1 MPTTSRKKPFRR
13 IAASAMLD
21 PRGVA
26 GVIPVRG
33 EGARPWDLYR
43 QVPELR
49 SGIEWLANSI
59 SRADLYVARRTPDGL
74 VKEDGE
80 RENLVLD
87 ELFGTG
93 PSQGDMLKRI
103 VTHLEGAG
111 ETYLCP
117 IKNPDGPGNTWR
129 ACSTLEVRST
139 AGRVD
144 VQIDTSEWV
153 PASGKILRIWYPD
166 PVQAWRA
173 DSPVVAM
180 EPVLRTIIAITA
192 RTTAVGESRLAGNG
206 ILPLADTLS
215 VEMPASEGTANP
227 VRSRDVVG
235 ALEDAMV
242 APMTDRGLVSSVVPI
257 ILVGPKEDLPTKD
270 SWITMSSPL
279 DADAPEQLEQYL
291 RRMATSMGLPPEIV
305 LGLGESNHWNAYVI
319 VDQAVTV
326 SVEPRTDVITSALTS
341 GYARPRW
348 RDLGIAE
355 PDQLVIAAD
364 LSDLTIKPDR
374 SEAADKARAQG
385 LMTDEAWA
393 QYNGFDESVI
403 PTGAER
409 KRIILERVLFA
420 DPTTAPWIL
429 PEIGIEV
436 PGFTTTEPA
445 PQIAQPE
452 STPPASGDAESA
464 AGDAPDAGGSTD
476 PNDAGDPGDPG
487 EPATPITASLTSV
500 EDTVLQAIESAV
512 LRVLDRANNRLLRN
526 CGRSERAGLKDCP
539 TIDLHTRL
547 PVTNELK
554 AKILAG
560 AYESWDET
568 MPRLVPLVSQYVE
581 YLIDNQLPH
590 SREFLAETLIDR
602 LGDHMPEVVRCA

>member
-1 MPTTSRKKPFRR
+1 
-13 IAASAMLD
+13 MLD

-59 SRADLYVARRTPDGL
+59 SRADLHVARRTPAGL
-74 VKEDGE
+74 VKVDGE

-103 VTHLEGAG
+103 VTHLEGGG
-111 ETYLCP
+111 ETYLTP
-117 IKNPDGPGNTWR
+117 YKDPESGENIWA
-129 ACSTLEVRST
+129 ACSTLEIRST
-139 AGRVD
+139 AGQIE
-144 VQIDTSEWV
+144 VQVDTSEWV
-153 PASGKILRIWYPD
+153 PATGKALRIWYPD

-173 DSPVVAM
+173 DSPIMAM
-180 EPVLRTIIAITA
+180 EPILRTIIALTS
-192 RTTAVGESRLAGNG
+192 RTTAIGESRLAGNG

-215 VEMPASEGTANP
+215 VEMPASEGSANP

-270 SWITMSSPL
+270 SWINMASPL
-279 DADAPEQLEQYL
+279 DEKATQLLEQYL
-291 RRMATSMGLPPEIV
+291 RRMASSMGLPPEIV

-326 SVEPRTDVITSALTS
+326 SVEPRTDVITSALTT
-341 GYARPRW
+341 GYGRPRW
-348 RDLGIAE
+348 RQLGVE
-355 PDQLVIAAD
+355 NPNELVFAAD

-374 SEAADKARAQG
+374 SEAADRAHAQG

-393 QYNGFDESVI
+393 TFNGFDESVI
-403 PTGAER
+403 PKGSER
-409 KRIILERVLFA
+409 RRIILERVLFA
-420 DPTTAPWIL
+420 DPSAAPWIL
-429 PEIGIEV
+429 PAIGITV

-445 PQIAQPE
+445 PRAEPSPTP
-452 STPPASGDAESA
+452 STSGDAGSG
-464 AGDAPDAGGSTD
+464 AGDVPAVGQDGPPTPS
-476 PNDAGDPGDPG
+476 GDDPG
-487 EPATPITASLTSV
+487 EPERPVTASLSSV
-500 EDTVLQAIESAV
+500 EDTVLAAIESAV
-512 LRVLDRANNRLLRN
+512 LRVLDRANNRLRRN
-526 CGRSERAGLKDCP
+526 IARGVRADLKDCP

-547 PVTNELK
+547 PVTAELK
-554 AKILAG
+554 EKILRG
-560 AYESWDET
+560 AYESWEET
-568 MPRLVPLVSQYVE
+568 MPRLVPLVSEYVN

>member
-1 MPTTSRKKPFRR
+1 MPTTTSRKKPLRR

-74 VKEDGE
+74 VREAGE

-103 VTHLEGAG
+103 VTHLEGGG
-111 ETYLCP
+111 ETYLVP
-117 IKNPDGPGNTWR
+117 FKDPETGAQTWA
-129 ACSTLEVRST
+129 ACSTLEIRST
-139 AGRVD
+139 AGRIE
-144 VQIDTSEWV
+144 VQVDTSEWV
-153 PASGKILRIWYPD
+153 PASGKVLRIWYPD

-180 EPVLRTIIAITA
+180 EPVLRTIIALTA
-192 RTTAVGESRLAGNG
+192 RTTAIGESRLAGNG

-270 SWITMSSPL
+270 SWITMSTPL
-279 DADAPEQLEQYL
+279 DDGAPDQLEQYL
-291 RRMATSMGLPPEIV
+291 RRMASSMGLPPEIV
-305 LGLGESNHWNAYVI
+305 LGLGESNHWNAYII

-348 RDLGIAE
+348 RQLRVE
-355 PDQLVIAAD
+355 SPNELVIAAD

-374 SEAADKARAQG
+374 SDAADKARAQG

-403 PTGAER
+403 PKGDER

-420 DPTTAPWIL
+420 DPATAPWIL
-429 PEIGIEV
+429 PEIGITV
-436 PGFTTTEPA
+436 PGFTTTVPA
-445 PQIAQPE
+445 QQPVD

-464 AGDAPDAGGSTD
+464 AGDAPDAGGQNGPPTPS
-476 PNDAGDPGDPG
+476 GDDPG
-487 EPATPITASLTSV
+487 EPERPDVTSSLSSV
-500 EDTVLQAIESAV
+500 EDTVLAAIESAV

-526 CGRSERAGLKDCP
+526 CGRSERADLGGTP
-539 TIDLHTRL
+539 TIDLHTVL
-547 PVTNELK
+547 PVTAELK
-554 AKILAG
+554 AKMLKG

-568 MPRLVPLVSQYVE
+568 MPRLVPLVSEYVN
-581 YLIDNQLPH
+581 YLIDNRLPH

>member
-1 MPTTSRKKPFRR
+1 MPTTTSRKKPLRR

-59 SRADLYVARRTPDGL
+59 SRADLYVARRTPKGL
-74 VKEDGE
+74 VREDGE

-103 VTHLEGAG
+103 VTHLEGGG
-111 ETYLCP
+111 ETYLAP
-117 IKNPDGPGNTWR
+117 FKDPETGEATWA
-129 ACSTLEVRST
+129 ACSTLEIRST
-139 AGRVD
+139 AGRVE
-144 VQIDTSEWV
+144 VQVDTSEWV
-153 PASGKILRIWYPD
+153 PVTGKVLRIWYPD

-173 DSPVVAM
+173 DSPIVAM
-180 EPVLRTIIAITA
+180 EPVLRTIIALTS
-192 RTTAVGESRLAGNG
+192 RTTAIGESRLAGNG

-270 SWITMSSPL
+270 SWITMSTPL
-279 DADAPEQLEQYL
+279 DESAPDQLEQYL
-291 RRMATSMGLPPEIV
+291 RRMASSMGLPPEIV
-305 LGLGESNHWNAYVI
+305 LGLGESNHWNAYII

-326 SVEPRTDVITSALTS
+326 SVEPRTDVITSAFTS

-348 RDLGIAE
+348 RQLGVE
-355 PDQLVIAAD
+355 NPNELVIAAD

-374 SEAADKARAQG
+374 SDAADKARAQG

-403 PTGAER
+403 PKGDER

-420 DPTTAPWIL
+420 DPATAPWIL
-429 PEIGIEV
+429 PEIGITV
-436 PGFTTTEPA
+436 PGFTTTAPA
-445 PQIAQPE
+445 PQPVD

-464 AGDAPDAGGSTD
+464 AGDAPDAGGQDGPPTPS
-476 PNDAGDPGDPG
+476 GDDPG
-487 EPATPITASLTSV
+487 EPEQPVTASLSSV
-500 EDTVLQAIESAV
+500 EDTVLAAIESAV

-526 CGRSERAGLKDCP
+526 CGRSERAGLGGTP
-539 TIDLHTRL
+539 TIDLHTVL
-547 PVTNELK
+547 PVTAELK
-554 AKILAG
+554 IKMLKG

-568 MPRLVPLVSQYVE
+568 MPRLVPLVSEYVN
-581 YLIDNQLPH
+581 YLIDNRLPH

>member
-1 MPTTSRKKPFRR
+1 MTTTSRKKPLRR

-49 SGIEWLANSI
+49 SGIEWLANAI

-74 VKEDGE
+74 EKVDGA
-80 RENLVLD
+80 RENQVLD

-111 ETYLCP
+111 ETYLAP
-117 IKNPDGPGNTWR
+117 IKDPQAGGATTWR
-129 ACSTLEVRST
+129 ACSTLEIRST
-139 AGRVD
+139 GGTLE
-144 VQIDTSEWV
+144 VQVDTSEWV
-153 PASGKILRIWYPD
+153 PAAGKVLRIWYPD
-166 PVQAWRA
+166 EVQAWRA
-173 DSPVVAM
+173 SSPIVAM

-257 ILVGPKEDLPTKD
+257 IIVGPKEDLPTKD
-270 SWITMSSPL
+270 SWITMASPL

-348 RDLGIAE
+348 KALGVE
-355 PDQLVIAAD
+355 DPDLVIAAD

-374 SEAADKARAQG
+374 SEAADRARAQG

-403 PTGAER
+403 PKGDER

-420 DPTTAPWIL
+420 DPSTAPWIL
-429 PEIGIEV
+429 PEIGITV

-445 PQIAQPE
+445 PQAQPAP
-452 STPPASGDAESA
+452 TPPASGDAESA
-464 AGDAPDAGGSTD
+464 AGDAPVAGGPPTPS
-476 PNDAGDPGDPG
+476 GDDPG
-487 EPATPITASLTSV
+487 EPEQPVTAALSSV
-500 EDTVLQAIESAV
+500 EDTVLAAIESAV

-539 TIDLHTRL
+539 TIDLHTKL
-547 PVTNELK
+547 PVTAELK

-568 MPRLVPLVSQYVE
+568 MPRLVPLVSSYVE

>member
-1 MPTTSRKKPFRR
+1 MPTTTSRKKPLRR

-74 VKEDGE
+74 VRETGE

-103 VTHLEGAG
+103 VTHLEGGG
-111 ETYLCP
+111 ETYLVP
-117 IKNPDGPGNTWR
+117 FKDPETGAQTWA
-129 ACSTLEVRST
+129 ACSTLEIRST
-139 AGRVD
+139 AGRVE
-144 VQIDTSEWV
+144 VQVDTSEWV
-153 PASGKILRIWYPD
+153 PASGKVLRIWYPD

-180 EPVLRTIIAITA
+180 EPVLRTIIALTA
-192 RTTAVGESRLAGNG
+192 RTTAIGESRLAGNG

-270 SWITMSSPL
+270 SWITMSTPL
-279 DADAPEQLEQYL
+279 DDGAPDQLEQYL
-291 RRMATSMGLPPEIV
+291 RRMASSMGLPPEIV
-305 LGLGESNHWNAYVI
+305 LGLGESNHWNAYII

-348 RDLGIAE
+348 RQLRVE
-355 PDQLVIAAD
+355 NPNELVIAAD

-374 SEAADKARAQG
+374 SDAADKARAQG

-403 PTGAER
+403 PKGDER

-420 DPTTAPWIL
+420 DPATAPWIL
-429 PEIGIEV
+429 PEIGITV
-436 PGFTTTEPA
+436 PGFTTTAPA
-445 PQIAQPE
+445 QQPVG

-464 AGDAPDAGGSTD
+464 AGDAPDAGGQNGPPTSS
-476 PNDAGDPGDPG
+476 GDDPG
-487 EPATPITASLTSV
+487 EPERPDVTSSLSSV
-500 EDTVLQAIESAV
+500 EDTVLAAIESAV

-526 CGRSERAGLKDCP
+526 CGRSERADLGGTP
-539 TIDLHTRL
+539 TIDLHTVL
-547 PVTNELK
+547 PVTAELK
-554 AKILAG
+554 AKMLKG

-568 MPRLVPLVSQYVE
+568 MPRLVPLVSEYVN
-581 YLIDNQLPH
+581 YLIDNRLPH

>member
-1 MPTTSRKKPFRR
+1 MPTRKKPQRR
-13 IAASAMLD
+13 IVASAMLD
-21 PRGVA
+21 PRGIA

-74 VKEDGE
+74 VKVDGE

-93 PSQGDMLKRI
+93 ASQGDMLKRI

-111 ETYLCP
+111 ETYLAP
-117 IKNPDGPGNTWR
+117 IKDPDGTGTTWR
-129 ACSTLEVRST
+129 ACSTLEIRST
-139 AGRVD
+139 AGALE
-144 VQIDTSEWV
+144 VQVDTSEWV
-153 PASGKILRIWYPD
+153 PTTGKVLRIWYPD

-173 DSPVVAM
+173 DSPIVAM

-215 VEMPASEGTANP
+215 VEMPASESTANP
-227 VRSRDVVG
+227 VRSRDVVS

-326 SVEPRTDVITSALTS
+326 SVEPRTDVITAALTT

-348 RDLGIAE
+348 RALGVE
-355 PDQLVIAAD
+355 DPNDLVIAAD

-393 QYNGFDESVI
+393 TFNGFDESVI
-403 PTGAER
+403 PKGDER
-409 KRIILERVLFA
+409 RRIILERVLFA
-420 DPTTAPWIL
+420 DPTSAPWIL
-429 PEIGIEV
+429 PAIGIEV
-436 PGFTTTEPA
+436 PGYTTTA
-445 PQIAQPE
+445 PRPITSP
-452 STPPASGDAESA
+452 STPPVSGDVESA
-464 AGDAPDAGGSTD
+464 AGDAPDAGGPSAG
-476 PNDAGDPGDPG
+476 PPVPAGDDPG
-487 EPATPITASLTSV
+487 EPERPVTAALNSV
-500 EDTVLQAIESAV
+500 EDTVLAAIESAV

-526 CGRSERAGLKDCP
+526 CGRSVRAGLKDTQ
-539 TIDLHTRL
+539 TIDLHTVL
-547 PVTNELK
+547 PVTAELK
-554 AKILAG
+554 AKMLKG

-568 MPRLVPLVSQYVE
+568 MPRLVPLVSEYVN